1 MFRPKPSQENADVC
15 GRKMKNRK
23 KKQKRIEKKVL
34 K

>member
-1 MFRPKPSQENADVC
+1 MFKPKHNLENAEGC